1 MAFPNNAGN
10 SWNNEPQFENAGFGA
25 VAVPMTQIDR
35 KTFIT
40 RTYLHLLAAV
50 LAFTGLEVALFKSG
64 LADNITAALIG
75 SQASQG
81 RWLLVF
87 GAFVIVSWFASRL
100 AHSSASKLAQ
110 YGGLAAY
117 VLAQALIFVPML
129 YIANMYAPGAIQSA
143 ATCTILGFF
152 GLTFIAIGTGK
163 DFSFLGGIL
172 KWGFVCAL
180 IAIVASL
187 IFGFTLG
194 TFFSVIMVALAGGS
208 ILYDTSN
215 ILKHFPTDRYVG
227 ASLQLFASVALM
239 FWYLLRIF
247 MDRR

>member
-1 MAFPNNAGN
+1 MAFSNNAGN
-10 SWNNEPQFENAGFGA
+10 QWGQEPQFEGAGFGS

-40 RTYLHLLAAV
+40 RTYLHLLGAIV
-50 LAFTGLEVALFKSG
+50 AFVGLEVAIFQSG
-64 LADNITAALIG
+64 FVDKIFAAMMAG
-75 SQASQG
+75 G
-81 RWLLVF
+81 RYAGLMVF

-100 AHSSASKLAQ
+100 ANSAASRPAQ
-110 YGGLAAY
+110 YAGLGVY
-117 VLAQALIFVPML
+117 VLAEAIIFAPLL
-129 YIANMYAPGAIQSA
+129 YIANTYAEGAIQSA
-143 ATCTILGFF
+143 AVCTLLGFV
-152 GLTFIAIGTGK
+152 GLTCIAVGTGK
-163 DFSFLGGIL
+163 DFSFLRGIL
-172 KWGFVCAL
+172 YWGFICAL

-187 IFGFTLG
+187 IFGFELG
-194 TFFSVIMVALAGGS
+194 TFFSVIMVALAGGA

-215 ILKHFPTDRYVG
+215 ILRVFPTDRYVG

>member
-1 MAFPNNAGN
+1 MSYSNTPGGQ
-10 SWNNEPQFENAGFGA
+10 WNNEPQFEGAGFGS
-25 VAVPMTQIDR
+25 VAVPMTQVDR

-40 RTYLHLLAAV
+40 RTYLHLLGAV
-50 LAFTGLEVALFKSG
+50 LAFTGLEVALFKTG
-64 LADNITAALIG
+64 VADNITSALIG
-75 SQASQG
+75 GGQT
-81 RWLLVF
+81 RWLLIF

-100 AHSSASKLAQ
+100 ANSAASKPAQ
-110 YGGLAAY
+110 YAGLAAF
-117 VLAQALIFVPML
+117 VVAEALIFVPML
-129 YIANMYAPGAIQSA
+129 WIADSYAPGAIQSA

-152 GLTFIAIGTGK
+152 GLTFIAVGTGK
-163 DFSFLGGIL
+163 DFTFLGGIL
-172 KWGFVCAL
+172 KWGFICAL

-208 ILYDTSN
+208 ILYDTSV

-227 ASLQLFASVALM
+227 AALQLFASVALM